1 MKKLLISLAAL
12 ALAGGA
18 DAAGQPVNETNS
30 AAILTQVQ
38 STLTQVQA
46 ILAALNSGT
55 LAVNL
60 TGSSLVYASPSGQ
73 SSNGIA
79 TAAPT
84 VASSC
89 GALKLTSGSL
99 FFWSVSNMAAGHF
112 LWVLDSPI
120 AAPTG
125 AVPQGSTPSTTVT
138 ELWPPIPVPANGHL
152 DWEQQG
158 GFPRTF
164 NGGAVLC
171 ESTSATTIVPAG
183 TPNITGGTL

>member
-1 MKKLLISLAAL
+1 MKRLLISLAAL

-18 DAAGQPVNETNS
+18 HASGSPVNETNS

-38 STLTQVQA
+38 GTLTQVQA
-46 ILAALNSGT
+46 ILAALNSGE

-60 TGSSLVYASPSGQ
+60 NGTGLISPSPSGQ
-73 SSNGIA
+73 SSNGIP
-79 TAAPT
+79 TVVPT

-89 GALKLTSGSL
+89 GVIKGVSGSL

-112 LWVLDSPI
+112 LWIVDSPI
-120 AAPTG
+120 ATPSG

-138 ELWPPIPVPANGHL
+138 ELWAPIPVPASGHL

-171 ESTSATTIVPAG
+171 ESSSGTSIVPAG
-183 TPNITGGTL
+183 TPNVTGGVL